1 MLFAR
6 KRELPLFVTLSPKER
21 SLVAQERGDATGTPR
36 GRHRYR
42 DGERQGE
49 QKPAQSPS
57 PGGMRLGKGGGAPEG
72 SGETANSAHETQR
85 GDVHA
90 GTLGG
95 FARRPGGIGL
105 LDATQ

>member
-6 KRELPLFVTLSPKER
+6 KRKLPLFVTLSPKEI

-36 GRHRYR
+36 VPRRRAPG
-42 DGERQGE
+42 
-49 QKPAQSPS
+49 PAETSTVSLP
-57 PGGMRLGKGGGAPEG
+57 RWNEAGGGGPPEG
-72 SGETANSAHETQR
+72 AGETANSAHETQR
-85 GDVHA
+85 LDVHA